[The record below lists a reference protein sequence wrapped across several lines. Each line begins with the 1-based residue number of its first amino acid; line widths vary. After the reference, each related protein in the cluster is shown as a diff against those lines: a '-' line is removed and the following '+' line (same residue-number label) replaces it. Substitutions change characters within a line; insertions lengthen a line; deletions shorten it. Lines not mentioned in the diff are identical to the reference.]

1 MAYDKIIVIH
11 SRLDRCLDY
20 VQNDGKTDLGN
31 AVDYICNPVKAGFQT
46 AINCTLDNAFLQMQA
61 TKQRWDKY
69 GGILGYHI
77 VHSYAPLPAR
87 QIPKDL
93 LFFTREKHRTA
104 CGSAPPEM
112 GHTGSGRAQSETFPL
127 PDSPFVQPL
136 L

>member
-46 AINCTLDNAFLQMQA
+46 AINCTLDKSFLQMQE
-61 TKQRWDKY
+61 TKRRWDKY

-77 VHSYAPLPAR
+77 LSSAARMSSIPPSVHRAGSVLSVW
-87 QIPKDL
+87 
-93 LFFTREKHRTA
+93 TA
-104 CGSAPPEM
+104 LEM
-112 GHTGSGRAQSETFPL
+112 DTQKPTLCS
-127 PDSPFVQPL
+127 D
-136 L
+136 

>member
-46 AINCTLDNAFLQMQA
+46 AINCTLDNVFLQMQA

-77 VHSYAPLPAR
+77 VHSYAPG
-87 QIPKDL
+87 
-93 LFFTREKHRTA
+93 EV
-104 CGSAPPEM
+104 
-112 GHTGSGRAQSETFPL
+112 TGEVA
-127 PDSPFVQPL
+127 
-136 L
+136 